1 MNKVNYQKVKRGMVF
16 YYNVFDAVERNS
28 LPQSQVR
35 SLKHVRS
42 NDDYGSRPFLVVSSN
57 EICSR
62 NKQIQVV
69 PLFGMKS
76 NQSEYPNRVYFEFK
90 HTKTEIACDQ
100 IYTIFANDIKDYDT
114 TLSDDLMAA
123 VDKQIAANLDIDYSA
138 LKSNASMKEIEAII
152 SQIIKQQ
159 VEAEKS
165 KQEVQKDNVS
175 VDDVVLEIG
184 QELMDLFDV
193 NSKSKSDSKSKSS
206 STELAKHIQETAAPI
221 SDEEESNVIIRKP
234 NERFSWNTQNMKTF
248 LEDCK
253 RYDAD
258 TMVKRYSCSKS
269 SLATWKCKFKKKLA
283 ANS

>member
-16 YYNVFDAVERNS
+16 YYNVFDAVARNS
-28 LPQSQVR
+28 VPSLQSRALGRFQ
-35 SLKHVRS
+35 KQEE
-42 NDDYGSRPFLVVSSN
+42 YGSRPFLVVSSN
-57 EICSR
+57 EICSH

-69 PLFGMKS
+69 PLFGLKS
-76 NQSEYPNRVYFEFK
+76 GQSEHSNRVYFDFK

-100 IYTIFANDIKDYDT
+100 IYTLFANDIREYDT
-114 TLSDDLMAA
+114 TLSEELMTKVDQQLA
-123 VDKQIAANLDIDYSA
+123 VNLDINYSA

-152 SQIIKQQ
+152 SQIVKQQ

-165 KQEVQKDNVS
+165 KQEAQKDNVS

-184 QELMDLFDV
+184 QGLMDLFDA
-193 NSKSKSDSKSKSS
+193 DSKSKSNS
-206 STELAKHIQETAAPI
+206 AELSKHIQETAAPI
-221 SDEEESNVIIRKP
+221 NDEKESNVIIRKP

-248 LEDCK
+248 LEDCE
-253 RYDAD
+253 RYDSD

>member
-28 LPQSQVR
+28 LPQAQVR
-35 SLKHVRS
+35 SLKRVRS

-76 NQSEYPNRVYFEFK
+76 NQSEYSNRVYFEFK

-114 TLSDDLMAA
+114 TLSDELMSA

-152 SQIIKQQ
+152 SQIVKQQ
-159 VEAEKS
+159 VEAEKA
-165 KQEVQKDNVS
+165 KQEAQKDNVS

-184 QELMDLFDV
+184 QGLMDLFDA
-193 NSKSKSDSKSKSS
+193 DSKSKSNS
-206 STELAKHIQETAAPI
+206 AELSKHIQETAAPI
-221 SDEEESNVIIRKP
+221 NDEKESNVIIRKP

-248 LEDCK
+248 LEDCR
-253 RYDAD
+253 RYDVD

>member
-35 SLKHVRS
+35 SLKRVRS

-76 NQSEYPNRVYFEFK
+76 NQSEHPNRVYFEFK

-114 TLSDDLMAA
+114 TLSDDLMSA
-123 VDKQIAANLDIDYSA
+123 VDKQIAVNLDIDYSA

-152 SQIIKQQ
+152 SQIVKQQ
-159 VEAEKS
+159 VEAEKANQ
-165 KQEVQKDNVS
+165 KAQKDNVS

-184 QELMDLFDV
+184 QGLMDLFND
-193 NSKSKSDSKSKSS
+193 SDSKSKSS

-221 SDEEESNVIIRKP
+221 SDEKESNVIIRKS
-234 NERFSWNTQNMKTF
+234 NERFSWTMQNMKTF
-248 LEDCK
+248 LEDCE

-258 TMVKRYSCSKS
+258 TMLKRYSCSKS
-269 SLATWKCKFKKKLA
+269 SLATWKCKFKKKLV

>member
-1 MNKVNYQKVKRGMVF
+1 MNKVNYQKVKRGMIF

-28 LPQSQVR
+28 LPQAQVR
-35 SLKHVRS
+35 SLKRVRS

-76 NQSEYPNRVYFEFK
+76 NQSEYSNRVYFEFK

-114 TLSDDLMAA
+114 TLSDELMSA

-152 SQIIKQQ
+152 SQIVKQQ
-159 VEAEKS
+159 VEAEKA
-165 KQEVQKDNVS
+165 KQEAQKDNVS

-184 QELMDLFDV
+184 QGLMDLFDAH
-193 NSKSKSDSKSKSS
+193 SKSKSNSA
-206 STELAKHIQETAAPI
+206 ELSKHIQETAAPL
-221 SDEEESNVIIRKP
+221 SDEKESNVIIRKP

-248 LEDCK
+248 LEDCR
-253 RYDAD
+253 RYDVD

-283 ANS
+283 TNS